1 MANFS
6 HILNYKGYYLHFVHF
21 YSTGS
26 SRLKYYAIYILFAIL
41 IIVSGETLCKFQMN
55 SIKYE
60 FQIIPILT
68 LTKIKVWRSLSLG
81 NIGLKISSSPFL
93 VSQCHGYRLQKV
105 YSLDG
110 SLLVKT
116 CLHCK
121 FNQAK
126 SKGDPYRIFTRLLTQ
141 VWLDFLMRVICET
154 KWNSI
159 QSNISSIFYLQC
171 QRDSLSIM
179 LCSMGNFEET
189 CWKYFARLIL
199 MIFI

>member
-1 MANFS
+1 M
-6 HILNYKGYYLHFVHF
+6 L
-21 YSTGS
+21 
-26 SRLKYYAIYILFAIL
+26 YILFAIL
-41 IIVSGETLCKFQMN
+41 IIVSGETLRKFQMN

-141 VWLDFLMRVICET
+141 V
-154 KWNSI
+154 
-159 QSNISSIFYLQC
+159 
-171 QRDSLSIM
+171 
-179 LCSMGNFEET
+179 
-189 CWKYFARLIL
+189 
-199 MIFI
+199 